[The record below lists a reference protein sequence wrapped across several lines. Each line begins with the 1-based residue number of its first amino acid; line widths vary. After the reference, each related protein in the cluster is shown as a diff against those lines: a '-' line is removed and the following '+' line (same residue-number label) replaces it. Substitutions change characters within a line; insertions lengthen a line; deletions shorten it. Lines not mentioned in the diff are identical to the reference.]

1 MIYNKQL
8 REAMEELRDSKS
20 IIKVNVSDLQR
31 KSAMSRKLLGT
42 YKVSSVKKLLNLAS
56 DTGSDLHLVCE

>member
-1 MIYNKQL
+1 MIYSKQL
-8 REAMEELRDSKS
+8 REAMEELRNCKS
-20 IIKVNVSDLQR
+20 IVEVNVSDLQR

-56 DTGSDLHLVCE
+56 KTGSDLHIVCE

>member
-1 MIYNKQL
+1 MIYSNQLKQAL
-8 REAMEELRDSKS
+8 RELKNCKG
-20 IIKVNVSDLQR
+20 IITVNVSDLQR

-56 DTGSDLHLVCE
+56 DTGSDLHFVCE